1 MGRRNSAPPLFLQIM
16 ARSKESD
23 LSQQFILD
31 QKRLYGPDLKIE
43 KVIKPLNTG
52 EPDIFSIFRGMPLY
66 AESKSI
72 NPISLTNIHPFKKI
86 QIQILEENAKS
97 KAISIGLLLM
107 DHIYKYI
114 TYDKL
119 HEHITPQ
126 EYKNAKIFN
135 YEEIYEEWKKM
146 II

>member
-1 MGRRNSAPPLFLQIM
+1 M
-16 ARSKESD
+16 AKSKESD

-43 KVIKPLNTG
+43 KVINPFKTG

-66 AESKSI
+66 AETKSI
-72 NPISLTNIHPFKKI
+72 NPISLKNIYPFKEI
-86 QIQILEENAKS
+86 QIETLKENARAG
-97 KAISIGLLLM
+97 AICIGLLLM
-107 DHIYKYI
+107 NNIYKYI
-114 TYDKL
+114 TYDKI

-126 EYKNAKIFN
+126 EYKDAKIFN
-135 YEEIYEEWKKM
+135 YEEIYEEWKKT